1 MSQTVRRVPAGTYE
15 AVDEDG
21 RTEVIRIVKKF
32 IVVEYSDDSPPE
44 SVLDGEEHYLSKTL
58 RRVYDRGDGTLVV
71 DGTSR
76 VLIPKKKAS

>member
-1 MSQTVRRVPAGTYE
+1 MSQKVKRVPAGTYE

-21 RTEVIRIVKKF
+21 RTEVIRIVKRF

-44 SVLDGEEHYLSKTL
+44 DAFDGDEHYLAKGL
-58 RRVYDRGDGTLVV
+58 KRVYHREDGTLVV

-76 VLIPKKKAS
+76 VLIPKKRS